1 LSESELVRL
10 VYVSQAKAGLKLQDC
25 ESILNSAV
33 RVNSERGITGVLFL
47 HRGRFLQA
55 LEGEREAV
63 ADVYAHIERDR
74 RHHGCV
80 LLGVDRIAARAF
92 ASWSMGWLPVVG
104 ESGALVDQFLM
115 QLREF
120 DASVAHPAATALLTL
135 LASKAK
141 EPRAL
146 LKPSPVL

>member
-1 LSESELVRL
+1 MDDSGLVRL
-10 VYVSQAKAGLKLQDC
+10 VYVSQAKVGLTLQDC
-25 ESILNSAV
+25 ECILNSAV
-33 RVNSERGITGVLFL
+33 RINTERGITGVLFL

-55 LEGEREAV
+55 LEGARDAVVEA
-63 ADVYAHIERDR
+63 YARIEGDR
-74 RHHGCV
+74 RHHSCV

-92 ASWSMGWLPVVG
+92 AGWSMGWLPEVG

-135 LASKAK
+135 LASKVT
-141 EPRAL
+141 EPQAL
-146 LKPSPVL
+146 LSPLPVL